1 MSAEAHEHKHD
12 ENCDHDHDE
21 GEDMPEL
28 ENQGTFFDLT
38 NIYFRRTQA
47 QSWWKE
53 VSQGSP

>member
-53 VSQGSP
+53 VS

>member
-28 ENQGTFFDLT
+28 ENQGRYFYVF
-38 NIYFRRTQA
+38 NKWSFRRTQA
-47 QSWWKE
+47 
-53 VSQGSP
+53 